1 MAANLGDFCALENGL
16 YHLEDPTPQ
25 VLPDTPQSFIEA
37 LPGPTVITITGQQRS
52 TQIIA
57 TLLEGDRPGGTLAL
71 YALLRD
77 NISPAFDTRLIFGAV
92 DAAKRAPKFTHATLP
107 GQRSLPQCLINMAHH
122 SNADVTNTC
131 ETDPLALSVAQE
143 VRQHANAVV
152 LNIFDADIHK
162 PMCFASSAADNVLSL
177 AAYFSDTV
185 FINAVGS
192 NLVTFNNSQV
202 LNVAVPHSENLQ
214 TNEMLQ
220 QGLNELLTNPEPFAL
235 RPPKQIIDSPCGLE
249 LRRSANVTFADK
261 PVFGVN
267 VTLNPEIFNK
277 PHHRIEPGSCLG
289 WVDHNKLDHLRLT
302 HASKTVKIA
311 DYFNADDNCVTA
323 TQPLDL
329 YLMATTAAGV
339 KRDGLLYF
347 VPCS

>member
-1 MAANLGDFCALENGL
+1 MAANLGDFCALKNGL

-37 LPGPTVITITGQQRS
+37 LPGPTVITITGAQRG

-57 TLLEGDRPGGTLAL
+57 TLLDGDRPGGLLAL
-71 YALLRD
+71 YALIRD
-77 NISPAFDTRLIFGAV
+77 NISPAFDTKLILGAV
-92 DAAKRAPKFTHATLP
+92 DAAKRAPLFTHATLP

-122 SNADVTNTC
+122 SNADVTNIC
-131 ETDPLALSVAQE
+131 EADPLALSVAQE
-143 VRQHANAVV
+143 IHQHSHAVV

-162 PMCFASSAADNVLSL
+162 PLCFASSAADNVLSL

-192 NLVTFNNSQV
+192 NLVTFKNTQV
-202 LNVAVPHSENLQ
+202 LNVAIPNMADLQ
-214 TNEMLQ
+214 TNAMLK
-220 QGLNELLTNPEPFAL
+220 QGLQELLTSPEPFTL
-235 RPPKQIIDSPCGLE
+235 RPPKQVIDSPCGLE
-249 LRRSANVTFADK
+249 LRRSANVTFSDK

-267 VTLNPEIFNK
+267 VTLNAAMFDK
-277 PHHRIEPGSCLG
+277 PFCRIEPGNCLG

-302 HASKTVKIA
+302 CAGATAKIT
-311 DYFNADDNCVTA
+311 DCFNADDNCVTV
-323 TQPLDL
+323 TQPLNL
-329 YLMATTAAGV
+329 YIMATTATGV

-347 VPCS
+347 VPCD